1 MDIYKHKIMLVMA
14 SAAISS
20 CSKSELAKPSIQVM
34 RLCDCTNCRMGKI
47 DKCTTYKPS
56 KKGKR

>member
-1 MDIYKHKIMLVMA
+1 MEIVMDIYKNKIMLVMA
-14 SAAISS
+14 SAVT
-20 CSKSELAKPSIQVM
+20 SELAKPSIQAM